1 MNTRTII
8 LIMGSVLIATV
19 CILVSVFVYRLIFVN
34 TDNTA
39 VKNPSINIQLV
50 TVPTKIDTICQPVTF
65 LLNVKNTGEV
75 DFNHDLF
82 KNGLAQFDVI
92 IKGVGDLILQ
102 SKTGGTTFDNLKITD
117 FGNIAPGETKQIS
130 ITADQSTAVF
140 KDNGFSN
147 MQINGNGNYTLVL
160 RAELYNGGSS
170 YTIFSNEPAFDVAVN
185 AFVQSGS
192 NWTNKLCN

>member
-117 FGNIAPGETKQIS
+117 FEF
-130 ITADQSTAVF
+130 QSCIEPRSTSMI
-140 KDNGFSN
+140 DSDW
-147 MQINGNGNYTLVL
+147 I
-160 RAELYNGGSS
+160 
-170 YTIFSNEPAFDVAVN
+170 TIFGC
-185 AFVQSGS
+185 QIKSGLLTARLTTGFFS
-192 NWTNKLCN
+192 STLTFSIIKLL